1 MIKERSDFFQN
12 AKFFPILN
20 IYNSPDDLCIQIC
33 MNSKFD
39 AIPQPVVV
47 TDRRDSI
54 TCGTLQEF
62 NLLLNLISTSSL
74 NNFGSDLEGK

>member
-20 IYNSPDDLCIQIC
+20 IYNSPDDQCIQIC

-39 AIPQPVVV
+39 AILQPVL
-47 TDRRDSI
+47 S
-54 TCGTLQEF
+54 TLF
-62 NLLLNLISTSSL
+62 PLISLFPLRPQQTVKICCCSVVCVSL
-74 NNFGSDLEGK
+74 PVLFQ